1 MLNVFSGDTLLKENI
16 DYEIVD
22 INVTP
27 LSNIGDSSSDNDI
40 VATGSIQIR
49 GIGSW
54 EGNISINFPVLVGF
68 HDLSS
73 K

>member
-16 DYEIVD
+16 YYEIVY

-54 EGNISINFPVLVGF
+54 EGNISINFHVLVGF

>member
-1 MLNVFSGDTLLKENI
+1 MLNAFSGDTLLKENI

-68 HDLSS
+68 
-73 K
+73 

>member
-54 EGNISINFPVLVGF
+54 EGNTSINFHVLVGF

>member
-1 MLNVFSGDTLLKENI
+1 MLNVFSVDTLLKENI

-68 HDLSS
+68 
-73 K
+73 

>member
-54 EGNISINFPVLVGF
+54 EGN
-68 HDLSS
+68 
-73 K
+73 KY

>member
-16 DYEIVD
+16 YYEIVY

-68 HDLSS
+68 
-73 K
+73 

>member
-54 EGNISINFPVLVGF
+54 EGNISINFHVLVGF

>member
-68 HDLSS
+68 
-73 K
+73 